1 MEHENCAGDTDCC
14 MIIGKCDKEL
24 GYVAGKIGHLELV
37 FH

>member
-24 GYVAGKIGHLELV
+24 EVAGKVGH
-37 FH
+37 